1 MPLTTTAPR
10 KPRSS
15 LSAPCLFTLKIE
27 LCLEQIQPPIWRRLE
42 VDGRISLAKLHHF
55 IQAAMGWADAHL
67 HEFEIRGQRYA
78 PLLAEADDASA
89 KDEKKF
95 RLNQLFIAG
104 EQYLYRYDLGDDWA
118 HRISVEAYERIDND
132 PDYEAR
138 VIDGA
143 RACPPEDVGGA
154 TGYHDFLEKL
164 LAAPES
170 GEAQAL
176 RLWAGGEFDAE
187 RFDRRAANAAIQRL
201 LWNRWGGK

>member
-1 MPLTTTAPR
+1 LTTTAP
-10 KPRSS
+10 KKHRSS
-15 LSAPCLFTLKIE
+15 LSAPCLLTLKIE
-27 LCLEQIQPPIWRRLE
+27 LCPEDIQPPIWRRLE

-67 HEFEIRGQRYA
+67 HEFVIRSQCYM
-78 PLLAEADDASA
+78 PPLAEVDDETA

-95 RLNQLFIAG
+95 RLNQLFVCG

-118 HRISVEAYERIDND
+118 HRISVEAFERIDND

-154 TGYHDFLEKL
+154 TGYHEFLEKL
-164 LAAPES
+164 LTAPDS
-170 GEAQAL
+170 AEARAL

>member
-1 MPLTTTAPR
+1 LASTAP
-10 KPRSS
+10 KKHRSS
-15 LSAPCLFTLKIE
+15 LSAPCLLTLKIE
-27 LCLEQIQPPIWRRLE
+27 LCPEFIQPPIWRRLE
-42 VDGRISLAKLHHF
+42 VDGRVSLAKLHHF

-78 PLLAEADDASA
+78 PLLAEEIDETTR
-89 KDEKKF
+89 DEKKF
-95 RLNQLFIAG
+95 RLNQLFVSG
-104 EQYLYRYDLGDDWA
+104 EQYVYRYDLGDDWA
-118 HRISVEAYERIDND
+118 HRISVESFEPLDDN

-138 VIDGA
+138 IIDGA

-154 TGYHDFLEKL
+154 TGYHEFLEKL
-164 LAAPES
+164 LTAPDS
-170 GEAQAL
+170 AEARAL